1 LKQRDIRLSVIGGHI
16 NAAVTE
22 DEACLIQWHAIPQHL
37 RSCCV
42 AKQMRTFG
50 GSINVGA
57 FESVLHNGGDP
68 ISGRKGSVWGDASN
82 EDMIGINVAWPA
94 FQIAEQSVADIL
106 REWQPHFV
114 SPFPRYLQCAVVP
127 VDVGETK
134 TRHISGTQS

>member
-1 LKQRDIRLSVIGGHI
+1 LKQRDIRLGVVGGHI

-22 DEACLIQWHAIPQHL
+22 DEACLIQGHAIPQHL

-57 FESVLHNGGDP
+57 FESVLHHGGDS
-68 ISGRKGSVWGDASN
+68 ISCGKGPAWSDASD
-82 EDMIGINVAWPA
+82 EDMIDIDVAGPA

-106 REWQPHFV
+106 REWQPHLV

-127 VDVGETK
+127 VDVGETE
-134 TRHISGTQS
+134 TRHISGAQS